1 MPQHVTSPRA
11 SISSCTLTYAIAR
24 CHRRHADR
32 LREPDSTTLRLQIG
46 PEAGDPLT
54 KRLHHSKVHS
64 EMFTTHHALHDPGPT
79 NGRVP
84 SSHDEHVHMLE
95 ISPALALESRIR
107 RKEKG
112 QTALI
117 QETAFDLFLE
127 PWIKNSRIWLSANCH
142 ALLFFSS
149 RRSSEAEAPSP
160 SPPFL
165 ICY

>member
-46 PEAGDPLT
+46 PKAGDPLT

-84 SSHDEHVHMLE
+84 SSHDDDEHVHMLE

-117 QETAFDLFLE
+117 QETAFDLFLDAFRTVD
-127 PWIKNSRIWLSANCH
+127 KKLKDL
-142 ALLFFSS
+142 ALCQLPRPPVFFFSS
-149 RRSSEAEAPSP
+149 
-160 SPPFL
+160 FF
-165 ICY
+165 